1 MKRLLSYLL
10 ILSVMALFHNN
21 FANWHYHKLPNG
33 IVVEHAHPFNKAAS
47 DPNFPFQ
54 RHKHSDIE
62 YLILDLV
69 YSIGLII
76 IFLLTG
82 LLIFL
87 NRQNI
92 TRVLLPV
99 PVYSSNNQTL
109 PLLRAPP
116 VYSA

>member
-10 ILSVMALFHNN
+10 IVSVLALFHNN
-21 FANWHYHKLPNG
+21 IANWHYHKLPNG

-47 DPNFPFQ
+47 DPSNPFE
-54 RHKHSDIE
+54 RHQHSDIE

-69 YSIGLII
+69 YSIGYII
-76 IFLLTG
+76 ILLFPG

-87 NRQNI
+87 NRQEI
-92 TRVLLPV
+92 KRILLPV
-99 PVYSSNNQTL
+99 PVFSGNNQTL

-116 VYSA
+116 INPA